1 VSVVGWFWICAAIAL
16 LGLAYLVVHGRA
28 VWRKVR
34 LLLAEVDAAVT
45 RAEEASR
52 PGAGPGGQPGAPG
65 AA

>member
-16 LGLAYLVVHGRA
+16 LGLAYLVVHARA

-34 LLLAEVDAAVT
+34 LLLAEVDAAVA

-52 PGAGPGGQPGAPG
+52 PGPRPAEPGGDVA
-65 AA
+65 